1 MSAKYCLDTSVF
13 IEGWHRVWPPDLVP
27 EFWDR
32 LAELIDTGLA
42 VAPRAVLEDLS
53 HKDDDIYAWVRER
66 DSKAFIAETPEVQ
79 ASLKEILATFERLV
93 DTRKGRNASDPWVI
107 AVARVYG
114 LIVVTQEVNPGTPRR
129 PTIPFVCNH
138 FGVPF
143 IDIHAM
149 CRREGWRFGV
159 PRAS

>member
-42 VAPRAVLEDLS
+42 VAPREVLVDLEK
-53 HKDDDIYAWVRER
+53 KDDDIKAWAHER
-66 DSKAFIAETPEVQ
+66 DRNAFIPETPEVQ
-79 ASLKEILATFERLV
+79 ASVKEILDAFPRLV
-93 DTRKGRNASDPWVI
+93 DNRKGRNRSDPWVI
-107 AVARVYG
+107 AVARVYR
-114 LIVVTQEVNPGTPRR
+114 LILVTQEVNPGTPTR
-129 PTIPFVCNH
+129 PTIPLVCRH
-138 FGVPF
+138 FGVEY
-143 IDIHAM
+143 IDIHAL